1 MVTFTY
7 NNKNGKL
14 RKKKNENEKKNR
26 KDLLLNTKWIY
37 VTIGDIPS
45 EKSIRVL
52 GSSQSQQQ
60 H

>member
-1 MVTFTY
+1 MVR
-7 NNKNGKL
+7 K
-14 RKKKNENEKKNR
+14 KKKNENKKKK

-52 GSSQSQQQ
+52 GSSQSQQY